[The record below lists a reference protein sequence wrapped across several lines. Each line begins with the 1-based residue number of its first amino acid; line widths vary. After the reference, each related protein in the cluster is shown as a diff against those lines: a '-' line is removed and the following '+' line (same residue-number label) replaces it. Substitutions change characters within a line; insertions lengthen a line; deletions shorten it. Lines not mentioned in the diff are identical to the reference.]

1 MVGKNNQYVKKI
13 KQGTK
18 VETYSIKKFKVGIA
32 SVAIG
37 CSVFFGAGAVAMAG
51 EQTGAPVTVGES
63 NTTVV
68 PKGEERAITG
78 NQSATGAQ
86 SNLTPAKEG
95 KIEPEKPKATVNKA
109 KLETLIKEVEGL
121 NLEKYTEESV
131 KGLKTELAKAKEVF
145 ETAQNKEE
153 VEAAWRTLFTYKN
166 SKLVVKK
173 TPKLPQ
179 DNTPKPDTT
188 NGKETVGIRAENTE
202 PNGTNIAGHNHSMNG
217 TTQPEGSGFRDA
229 STELTD
235 IEWGIKSGFGDSYRT
250 NDRRVFVVRNDDS
263 TFKVPIKIVS
273 GSNNITELTATSA
286 SGAALT
292 LTPKNVGSKN
302 AVLTVSG
309 RFSDS
314 KKGSDVINVTVKTG
328 SGQKTFQVGVYHPF
342 QKPTI
347 EVPSNVP
354 QGTTI
359 NDYLKD
365 KAGTKP
371 TINVTLPVAPKIPTG
386 AEMKVYLIGSY
397 DSTDYTQ
404 DDQNQNPHDYDIL
417 ATKTVTEGNT
427 TVTIEESDYKK
438 NLPAREIR
446 ALTVIELSSELSGRT
461 PDTNPGIRGS
471 YYSDP
476 ATVGNPTP
484 AVDKNGAI
492 NAITT
497 EAEKQNRVIDSKQN
511 VLTSTEV
518 ADFKAMVTHAAQTA
532 KDNINK
538 TDTDTETKVNTE
550 RDKGIL
556 ALDKIGAIVEVEAAK
571 KAKDAAIE
579 NNANIIDKQAAKA
592 PIATAASTAKD
603 QINAANAAADVTT
616 AKDAG
621 LLAINKAEAIA
632 EIDAAKAAKDAA
644 IEGNANITDKAAAKA
659 PIATAASTAKDQI
672 NAANAAADVTT
683 AKDAGLLAI
692 NKAEA
697 IAEIDAAKAAKDA
710 AIEGNA
716 NITDKAAAKA
726 PIATAADA
734 AKTEI
739 NKDTTN
745 TAALVTTEKE
755 KGILALYKVE
765 ARIEIDAALAAKNK
779 KVDINNDLTTEEK
792 AEVKK
797 QTQKEATDA
806 IANTNEATTNVTVTT
821 AKDNGIKAIN
831 AVALPTK
838 TVKSEAI
845 SEINKALA
853 AKNKTVDANNNLT
866 TEEKSEVNKQ
876 TQKEATDAIANINK
890 ATTSVD
896 VTTAKDNGIKAIN
909 AVSFPTKTVKSNA
922 IEEVK
927 KALDTKVKS
936 IESSKEFID
945 NDKGILKDKA
955 EKAAMTAIV
964 KIKTAT
970 TNAAVETAKTEGI
983 ERINSVEARLAV
995 KLEIPEL
1002 IITKWQDEA
1011 GNDLRP
1017 ADAKAPSE
1025 LGEANEALAH
1035 GEIPGY
1041 EYVVTK
1047 TDKENVV
1054 VTHIFR
1060 KLPKKDRTFPE
1071 KPKTSNPN
1079 KADES
1084 QSSAKE
1090 NVSMKSN
1097 LPNTGVTG
1105 TNSGL
1110 AGLGLAVF
1118 GGLLTVARQRRR
1130 NK

>member
-51 EQTGAPVTVGES
+51 EQTGASVLTGES

-86 SNLTPAKEG
+86 SNSTPAKEG

-131 KGLKTELAKAKEVF
+131 KVLKTELAKAKEVF

-173 TPKLPQ
+173 TPKLSQ

-188 NGKETVGIRAENTE
+188 NGKETVGINAENTE

-217 TTQPEGSGFRDA
+217 TTRSEGSGFRATPEEVSGVEFGISNGQRDGNY
-229 STELTD
+229 SRTD
-235 IEWGIKSGFGDSYRT
+235 RYFDTLSSNQYTRIFKFVSKSG
-250 NDRRVFVVRNDDS
+250 
-263 TFKVPIKIVS
+263 
-273 GSNNITELTATSA
+273 NITSVTATS
-286 SGAALT
+286 STGRSVT
-292 LTPKNVGSKN
+292 LEKMDKFPNN
-302 AVLTVSG
+302 ATTYFVKAKTDVTGVSDAILS
-309 RFSDS
+309 F
-314 KKGSDVINVTVKTG
+314 TVKTAG
-328 SGQKTFQVGVYHPF
+328 GDKTAQIGVYRSLG
-342 QKPTI
+342 KPTI
-347 EVPSNVP
+347 KVPTGQKESTVDEYLKGKQKTTPTIDVEVPVVP
-354 QGTTI
+354 
-359 NDYLKD
+359 N
-365 KAGTKP
+365 
-371 TINVTLPVAPKIPTG
+371 LPSYAK
-386 AEMKVYLIGSY
+386 MKVYLVHDNDRDKGVY
-397 DSTDYTQ
+397 DGDEWAE
-404 DDQNQNPHDYDIL
+404 NHNPRPTRLTAKVEVPYGRVDP
-417 ATKTVTEGNT
+417 KTNKT
-427 TVTIEESDYKK
+427 TVTIQSGDYLKPLAEGK
-438 NLPAREIR
+438 YFVLS
-446 ALTVIELSSELSGRT
+446 VIEINNEMN
-461 PDTNPGIRGS
+461 TNPGIRAS
-471 YYSDP
+471 SFSDA
-476 ATVGNPTP
+476 ATVASKEVNKDALRTATTTDVTATKAKPEYYNAEASQKTAYDN
-484 AVDKNGAI
+484 AVESGKTIFNKADATQTEVNDAVTAI
-492 NAITT
+492 NNAKNALRGVATNKAALQTATT
-497 EAEKQNRVIDSKQN
+497 TDVTATKAKPEYYNAEASQKTAYDNAVESGKTIFNKADATQ
-511 VLTSTEV
+511 TEV
-518 ADFKAMVTHAAQTA
+518 NDAVTAINNAKNALRGVATNKDALRTA
-532 KDNINK
+532 
-538 TDTDTETKVNTE
+538 TTTGDTETK
-550 RDKGIL
+550 
-556 ALDKIGAIVEVEAAK
+556 
-571 KAKDAAIE
+571 
-579 NNANIIDKQAAKA
+579 
-592 PIATAASTAKD
+592 ATAAYYNAEASKKDAYDRAVTAGKEVLAKD
-603 QINAANAAADVTT
+603 NAT
-616 AKDAG
+616 
-621 LLAINKAEAIA
+621 
-632 EIDAAKAAKDAA
+632 
-644 IEGNANITDKAAAKA
+644 
-659 PIATAASTAKDQI
+659 Q
-672 NAANAAADVTT
+672 
-683 AKDAGLLAI
+683 
-692 NKAEA
+692 
-697 IAEIDAAKAAKDA
+697 
-710 AIEGNA
+710 
-716 NITDKAAAKA
+716 
-726 PIATAADA
+726 
-734 AKTEI
+734 TEI
-739 NKDTTN
+739 NNALSAITN
-745 TAALVTTEKE
+745 
-755 KGILALYKVE
+755 
-765 ARIEIDAALAAKNK
+765 AKNALGGVATNKDALRTATSTGDTETKATAEYYNAEASK
-779 KVDINNDLTTEEK
+779 KTAYDQ
-792 AEVKK
+792 A
-797 QTQKEATDA
+797 
-806 IANTNEATTNVTVTT
+806 VTAGKVVL
-821 AKDNGIKAIN
+821 AKDNATQTEVNDAVNAIN
-831 AVALPTK
+831 AVK
-838 TVKSEAI
+838 
-845 SEINKALA
+845 
-853 AKNKTVDANNNLT
+853 
-866 TEEKSEVNKQ
+866 EKLDG
-876 TQKEATDAIANINK
+876 AP
-890 ATTSVD
+890 
-896 VTTAKDNGIKAIN
+896 
-909 AVSFPTKTVKSNA
+909 FPTEIEKSNA

-936 IESSKEFID
+936 IESSKEFTD

-983 ERINSVEARLAV
+983 ERINSVEARLAA
-995 KLEIPEL
+995 KLEVPEL

-1017 ADAKAPSE
+1017 ADAKVPSE

-1047 TDKENVV
+1047 TYKENVV

-1060 KLPKKDRTFPE
+1060 KLPKKDHTFLE

-1084 QSSAKE
+1084 QSPAKE

>member
-1 MVGKNNQYVKKI
+1 MVGKNNQYLKKI

-51 EQTGAPVTVGES
+51 EQTGAPVPTGEN

-86 SNLTPAKEG
+86 SNPTPAKEG

-188 NGKETVGIRAENTE
+188 NGKETVGINAENTE
-202 PNGTNIAGHNHSMNG
+202 PNGTNIAGHNHSLAG
-217 TTQPEGSGFRDA
+217 TTLPEGSGFRDA

-659 PIATAASTAKDQI
+659 PIATAA
-672 NAANAAADVTT
+672 
-683 AKDAGLLAI
+683 
-692 NKAEA
+692 
-697 IAEIDAAKAAKDA
+697 
-710 AIEGNA
+710 
-716 NITDKAAAKA
+716 
-726 PIATAADA
+726 DA

-890 ATTSVD
+890 ATTSAD

-909 AVSFPTKTVKSNA
+909 TVALPTKTVKSEA

-936 IESSKEFID
+936 IESSKEFTD

-1084 QSSAKE
+1084 QSPAKE
-1090 NVSMKSN
+1090 NVNMKSN

>member
-644 IEGNANITDKAAAKA
+644 IEN
-659 PIATAASTAKDQI
+659 
-672 NAANAAADVTT
+672 
-683 AKDAGLLAI
+683 
-692 NKAEA
+692 
-697 IAEIDAAKAAKDA
+697 
-710 AIEGNA
+710 NA

>member
-51 EQTGAPVTVGES
+51 EQTGAPVPPGES

-68 PKGEERAITG
+68 PQGEERAITG

-86 SNLTPAKEG
+86 SNPTPAKEG
-95 KIEPEKPKATVNKA
+95 KIEPEKPKDTVNKA

-188 NGKETVGIRAENTE
+188 NGKATAGINAENTE

-217 TTQPEGSGFRDA
+217 TTRSEGSGFRGA

-235 IEWGIKSGFGDSYRT
+235 VEIGRWNATRKKFDEGNVYGVYPGDNLRNNSLKIKVKSPNANITKLTVTKKEGGNFPGEHTTGIGGKEADLYFEGNLPNSGSWLMEVTAETTKGIKKFE
-250 NDRRVFVVRNDDS
+250 F
-263 TFKVPIKIVS
+263 
-273 GSNNITELTATSA
+273 
-286 SGAALT
+286 
-292 LTPKNVGSKN
+292 
-302 AVLTVSG
+302 
-309 RFSDS
+309 
-314 KKGSDVINVTVKTG
+314 
-328 SGQKTFQVGVYHPF
+328 GVYTHF
-342 QKPTI
+342 Q
-347 EVPSNVP
+347 
-354 QGTTI
+354 
-359 NDYLKD
+359 
-365 KAGTKP
+365 
-371 TINVTLPVAPKIPTG
+371 APKITTENSALVGKANGKPDIDVEIPSVPKLPEGSRMMLYVVGRG
-386 AEMKVYLIGSY
+386 AE
-397 DSTDYTQ
+397 DYGGGFEPDPAYSLVKAKKQIASGKEGTGGK
-404 DDQNQNPHDYDIL
+404 
-417 ATKTVTEGNT
+417 KTVTITKNDY
-427 TVTIEESDYKK
+427 TVEKLGTEPFKV
-438 NLPAREIR
+438 
-446 ALTVIELSSELSGRT
+446 LTVIELIGSDGNYKEDHR
-461 PDTNPGIRGS
+461 PGLRGS
-471 YYSDP
+471 FYSSIRS
-476 ATVGNPTP
+476 ATEAPT
-484 AVDKNGAI
+484 VDKSGAI

-497 EAEKQNRVIDSKQN
+497 EAEKQNSLIDSKQN
-511 VLTSTEV
+511 VFTSTEV
-518 ADFKAMVTHAAQTA
+518 SAFKKMVTDAANAA
-532 KDNINK
+532 KNNINK
-538 TDTDTETKVNTE
+538 TDTDTDTKVNTE

-571 KAKDAAIE
+571 
-579 NNANIIDKQAAKA
+579 
-592 PIATAASTAKD
+592 
-603 QINAANAAADVTT
+603 
-616 AKDAG
+616 
-621 LLAINKAEAIA
+621 
-632 EIDAAKAAKDAA
+632 AAKDTA
-644 IEGNANITDKAAAKA
+644 IEGNANITDKA
-659 PIATAASTAKDQI
+659 T
-672 NAANAAADVTT
+672 
-683 AKDAGLLAI
+683 
-692 NKAEA
+692 
-697 IAEIDAAKAAKDA
+697 AKAA
-710 AIEGNA
+710 IQ
-716 NITDKAAAKA
+716 
-726 PIATAADA
+726 TAADA

-745 TAALVTTEKE
+745 TADKVTTEKAKGLLGIEKAGAIAEIDAAKAAKDTAIEGNANITDKATAKAAIQTAADAAKTEINKDTTNTADKVTTEKE

-806 IANTNEATTNVTVTT
+806 IANTNEATTSTTVTT

-866 TEEKSEVNKQ
+866 TEEKLEVKKQ

-890 ATTSVD
+890 ATTSAD
-896 VTTAKDNGIKAIN
+896 VTTAKDNGIKVIN
-909 AVSFPTKTVKSNA
+909 AVAIPTKTVKSNA

-936 IESSKEFID
+936 IESNKEFTD

-1071 KPKTSNPN
+1071 KPKTFNPN

-1084 QSSAKE
+1084 QSPAKE
-1090 NVSMKSN
+1090 NVNMKSN

>member
-51 EQTGAPVTVGES
+51 EQTGAPVPPGEN

-68 PKGEERAITG
+68 PQGEERAITG
-78 NQSATGAQ
+78 DQSATGAQ
-86 SNLTPAKEG
+86 SNPTPAKEG
-95 KIEPEKPKATVNKA
+95 KIEPEKPKDTVNKA

-179 DNTPKPDTT
+179 DNTPKPNTT
-188 NGKETVGIRAENTE
+188 NGKETAGRNAENTE

-217 TTQPEGSGFRDA
+217 TTRSEGSGFRATPEESSGIEFGISNGQRDGNY
-229 STELTD
+229 SRTD
-235 IEWGIKSGFGDSYRT
+235 RYFDTISSNSYSRIFKFVSKTGDITGGI
-250 NDRRVFVVRNDDS
+250 
-263 TFKVPIKIVS
+263 
-273 GSNNITELTATSA
+273 TATSSA
-286 SGAALT
+286 GRSVT
-292 LTPKNVGSKN
+292 LEEMTKFPNNGTTRFVKAKTDFTG
-302 AVLTVSG
+302 VSDAILS
-309 RFSDS
+309 F
-314 KKGSDVINVTVKTG
+314 TVKTAG
-328 SGQKTFQVGVYHPF
+328 GDKTAQIGVYRSLG
-342 QKPTI
+342 KPTI
-347 EVPSNVP
+347 KVPSGQTFATVDEYLKGKAGTRPTINVEVPVVP
-354 QGTTI
+354 NLPAYAKMKVYLVKDNDRDKGYYDGDEYAENHNPRPTRLTAKVDVSTGVVDPGTKKTTVTI
-359 NDYLKD
+359 QSKDYLKD
-365 KAGTKP
+365 LENDKYFA
-371 TINVTLPVAPKIPTG
+371 
-386 AEMKVYLIGSY
+386 
-397 DSTDYTQ
+397 
-404 DDQNQNPHDYDIL
+404 L
-417 ATKTVTEGNT
+417 A
-427 TVTIEESDYKK
+427 
-438 NLPAREIR
+438 
-446 ALTVIELSSELSGRT
+446 VIEINDEKIN
-461 PDTNPGIRGS
+461 TNPGIRAS
-471 YYSDP
+471 SFSEA
-476 ATVGNPTP
+476 ATV
-484 AVDKNGAI
+484 A
-492 NAITT
+492 
-497 EAEKQNRVIDSKQN
+497 
-511 VLTSTEV
+511 
-518 ADFKAMVTHAAQTA
+518 
-532 KDNINK
+532 
-538 TDTDTETKVNTE
+538 
-550 RDKGIL
+550 
-556 ALDKIGAIVEVEAAK
+556 
-571 KAKDAAIE
+571 
-579 NNANIIDKQAAKA
+579 ANIDK
-592 PIATAASTAKD
+592 
-603 QINAANAAADVTT
+603 
-616 AKDAG
+616 AG
-621 LLAINKAEAIA
+621 AIA

-644 IEGNANITDKAAAKA
+644 IESNANITNKAAAKA
-659 PIATAASTAKDQI
+659 LIK
-672 NAANAAADVTT
+672 AAADAAKTEINKDTTNTADKVTT

-692 NKAEA
+692 SKAEA
-697 IAEIDAAKAAKDA
+697 IAEIDAAKAAKEK
-710 AIEGNA
+710 AIDDNTDIA
-716 NITDKAAAKA
+716 QADKATAKA

-806 IANTNEATTNVTVTT
+806 IANTNEATTSTTVTT

-866 TEEKSEVNKQ
+866 TEEKSEVKKQ

-890 ATTSVD
+890 ATTSAD

-909 AVSFPTKTVKSNA
+909 AVAIPTKTVKSNA

-936 IESSKEFID
+936 IESSKEFTD

-1084 QSSAKE
+1084 QSPAKE
-1090 NVSMKSN
+1090 NVNMKSN

>member
-51 EQTGAPVTVGES
+51 EQTGAPVLTGES

-86 SNLTPAKEG
+86 SNSTPAKEG

-131 KGLKTELAKAKEVF
+131 KVLKTELAKAKEVF

-188 NGKETVGIRAENTE
+188 NGKETVGINAENTE
-202 PNGTNIAGHNHSMNG
+202 PNGTNIAGHNHSLNG
-217 TTQPEGSGFRDA
+217 TTRSEGSGFRNV

-292 LTPKNVGSKN
+292 LTPKNLGSKN

-365 KAGTKP
+365 KAGKKP

-446 ALTVIELSSELSGRT
+446 ALTVIELSTELSGKS

-484 AVDKNGAI
+484 AVDKSGAI

-497 EAEKQNRVIDSKQN
+497 EEEKQNSLIDSKQN
-511 VLTSTEV
+511 VFTSTEV
-518 ADFKAMVTHAAQTA
+518 SAFKKMVTDAANEA
-532 KDNINK
+532 KNNINK
-538 TDTDTETKVNTE
+538 TDTDTDTEVNTE

-556 ALDKIGAIVEVEAAK
+556 ALDKIGAIVEIDAAQ
-571 KAKDAAIE
+571 KAKEKAIE
-579 NNANIIDKQAAKA
+579 DNADIAQADKQAAKA
-592 PIATAASTAKD
+592 PIGTAADAAKG

-632 EIDAAKAAKDAA
+632 EIDAAQKAKEKA
-644 IEGNANITDKAAAKA
+644 IEDNADIAQADKQAAKA
-659 PIATAASTAKDQI
+659 PIGTAADAAKGQI

-697 IAEIDAAKAAKDA
+697 IAEIDAVAEVKKREISRRYDLVNKIKDLEDLTKITTDAIENVKNSNTSDEVERAKDSGIKSIRDFKPHVLLYIPSQAEQSQPSTPTQPDQGSAEIPTIPSKPSPQPSQPARSGSAPSLVPTQDSRVVASPSA
-710 AIEGNA
+710 ASTSTQALASAQEQV
-716 NITDKAAAKA
+716 DKSELRALSYELDERLKALTKVSDAK
-726 PIATAADA
+726 IDA
-734 AKTEI
+734 AKTVLLDAKKAI
-739 NKDTTN
+739 SDSD
-745 TAALVTTEKE
+745 LTEQ
-755 KGILALYKVE
+755 GLRDAVE
-765 ARIEIDAALAAKNK
+765 A
-779 KVDINNDLTTEEK
+779 
-792 AEVKK
+792 
-797 QTQKEATDA
+797 
-806 IANTNEATTNVTVTT
+806 
-821 AKDNGIKAIN
+821 
-831 AVALPTK
+831 
-838 TVKSEAI
+838 
-845 SEINKALA
+845 
-853 AKNKTVDANNNLT
+853 
-866 TEEKSEVNKQ
+866 
-876 TQKEATDAIANINK
+876 
-890 ATTSVD
+890 
-896 VTTAKDNGIKAIN
+896 
-909 AVSFPTKTVKSNA
+909 
-922 IEEVK
+922 VK
-927 KALDTKVKS
+927 KALASLKDVKVNDVDSKTAQDKSDVKKVAEDSKDSDKMSETNSVPVGVFVSGLLALLGVIIFWLIGRKKESELKQLSIELTKVLEQQDVAKADKKVLAKAQKLLQETLDFVKE
-936 IESSKEFID
+936 ESGSAETEAKLVEQ
-945 NDKGILKDKA
+945 LKA
-955 EKAAMTAIV
+955 
-964 KIKTAT
+964 
-970 TNAAVETAKTEGI
+970 
-983 ERINSVEARLAV
+983 
-995 KLEIPEL
+995 
-1002 IITKWQDEA
+1002 IITK
-1011 GNDLRP
+1011 L
-1017 ADAKAPSE
+1017 K
-1025 LGEANEALAH
+1025 
-1035 GEIPGY
+1035 
-1041 EYVVTK
+1041 
-1047 TDKENVV
+1047 
-1054 VTHIFR
+1054 
-1060 KLPKKDRTFPE
+1060 
-1071 KPKTSNPN
+1071 
-1079 KADES
+1079 
-1084 QSSAKE
+1084 
-1090 NVSMKSN
+1090 
-1097 LPNTGVTG
+1097 
-1105 TNSGL
+1105 
-1110 AGLGLAVF
+1110 
-1118 GGLLTVARQRRR
+1118 
-1130 NK
+1130 

>member
-1 MVGKNNQYVKKI
+1 MVGKNNQYLKKI

-659 PIATAASTAKDQI
+659 PIATAA
-672 NAANAAADVTT
+672 
-683 AKDAGLLAI
+683 
-692 NKAEA
+692 
-697 IAEIDAAKAAKDA
+697 
-710 AIEGNA
+710 
-716 NITDKAAAKA
+716 
-726 PIATAADA
+726 DA

-853 AKNKTVDANNNLT
+853 AKNKTVDTNNNLT
-866 TEEKSEVNKQ
+866 TEEKAEVKKQ

-890 ATTSVD
+890 ATTSAD

-909 AVSFPTKTVKSNA
+909 TVALPTKTVKSEA

-936 IESSKEFID
+936 IESSKEFTD

-1084 QSSAKE
+1084 QSPAKE
-1090 NVSMKSN
+1090 NVNMKSN